1 MSRFFESEMVRD
13 TVMDLEKMQQQLAKD
28 MYLIGTY
35 SKEQKQ
41 DHLKLL
47 KAFLEKQKLFFFR
60 VSLSDDPDAVMI
72 KEKVLEAPRC
82 LVTANLMVWTSSLR
96 NWMRPS
102 RI

>member
-47 KAFLEKQKLFFFR
+47 KAFLEKQKLFFSKGSLPSHSKT
-60 VSLSDDPDAVMI
+60 VSWSVILLRDEYTPRDPKHGSIFLSFSFV
-72 KEKVLEAPRC
+72 
-82 LVTANLMVWTSSLR
+82 
-96 NWMRPS
+96 
-102 RI
+102 